1 MPPRNSAACPGKML
15 EVDGPGCGVSA
26 QVLQQVR
33 DSHLKAQAIG
43 QQVCDAARRPF
54 RPPPVIDDMLIPAK
68 LMPQREPWPTR
79 LGGL

>member
-33 DSHLKAQAIG
+33 DSHLKA
-43 QQVCDAARRPF
+43 
-54 RPPPVIDDMLIPAK
+54 
-68 LMPQREPWPTR
+68 
-79 LGGL
+79 